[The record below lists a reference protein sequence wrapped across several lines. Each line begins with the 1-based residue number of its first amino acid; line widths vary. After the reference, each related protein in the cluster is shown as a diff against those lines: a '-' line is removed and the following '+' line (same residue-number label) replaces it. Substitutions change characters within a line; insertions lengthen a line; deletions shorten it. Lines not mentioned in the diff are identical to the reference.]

1 MWSEPGP
8 IFGIREFA
16 EVSGGHAWVRD
27 ASGWKE
33 PHSMKAD
40 IHPELYETTVVCSGC
55 QTEFKTHS
63 TRESFRIEICSNCHP
78 FYTGKQSRIIDTEGR
93 VEKFVKKF
101 QDQQTRVSKRKRRIA
116 TRVAETAAQEER
128 EKQKAIDEKTAREEA
143 RIRRREE
150 QVALRATREAEEK
163 TVADSRAAQVAAPET
178 E

>member
-1 MWSEPGP
+1 
-8 IFGIREFA
+8 
-16 EVSGGHAWVRD
+16 
-27 ASGWKE
+27 
-33 PHSMKAD
+33 MKAD

-63 TRESFRIEICSNCHP
+63 TREAFRIEICSNCHP

-116 TRVAETAAQEER
+116 TRVAETTAQEER

-178 E
+178 EAKSPETPPEAATEPAPKAQAFSGDAETS